1 MPNTDLV
8 EAAVLGASGVLLLTY
23 RVLLYF
29 NPGGLRDVFE
39 SLVLGVLSAD
49 AVLLAAKG
57 IEGSGFTTLAAT
69 TLGEGQVPLLLF
81 LGLLL
86 GACCTCG
93 VWLASG
99 LLGAL
104 VAALFWDVGA
114 GCLFGGQELVG
125 SPHAGSLHGVWLG

>member
-8 EAAVLGASGVLLLTY
+8 EAAVLGTSGVLLLTY

-39 SLVLGVLSAD
+39 SLVAGVLSAN

-57 IEGSGFTTLAAT
+57 LEGSGFPTLAAT
-69 TLGEGQVPLLLF
+69 TLGEGHQVPLLLL
-81 LGLLL
+81 LGLVL
-86 GACCTCG
+86 GACCPFG

-114 GCLFGGQELVG
+114 GCLFGGPELA
-125 SPHAGSLHGVWLG
+125 AGSSHDAGS